1 MHKRRQEWRE
11 LLAWIVA
18 ENRAILAARDARGR
32 WFPGG
37 FFGPEG
43 IARIERKLGELVSLL
58 ARSWWW
64 EISVGSPEFVEFRE
78 TALEVQVRLRYL
90 LGDGYRILKWVEFW
104 ERLFFRGLCWSRPL
118 MVFLAK
124 VEVRT
129 RLMQRH
135 LESPLIYIG
144 EALAGM
150 GELPRVRVASVEEG
164 VVGEIV
170 KGIVPHLGGRPRKGR
185 QPAFTQK
192 AVAVLCG
199 KSEGT
204 VAGWENGRIKPPLD
218 YAVELRVK
226 GGVDFFEWVREYN
239 AHNGVADVFVQI
251 QKGNVA
257 YTEGL
262 TEREKGLVEE
272 YIRELRQG
280 AKP

>member
-1 MHKRRQEWRE
+1 
-11 LLAWIVA
+11 
-18 ENRAILAARDARGR
+18 
-32 WFPGG
+32 
-37 FFGPEG
+37 
-43 IARIERKLGELVSLL
+43 
-58 ARSWWW
+58 
-64 EISVGSPEFVEFRE
+64 
-78 TALEVQVRLRYL
+78 
-90 LGDGYRILKWVEFW
+90 
-104 ERLFFRGLCWSRPL
+104 

-164 VVGEIV
+164 AVGEIV

-199 KSEGT
+199 KDVNT
-204 VAGWENGRIKPPLD
+204 VARWESGAIKPPLG
-218 YAVELRVK
+218 YRVELRVK
-226 GGVDFFEWVREYN
+226 GGVEFFDWVREYN
-239 AHNGVADVFVQI
+239 AHNGIADIFVQI

-272 YIRELRQG
+272 YIQELRRG
-280 AKP
+280 